1 MSDDLLG
8 PAGQATRIWSDT
20 LRLLKQNPTLS
31 PRDKSWLEGVVPEAV
46 YGTTIVLCVSN
57 MATQQALQNELNAPL
72 LNALKI
78 ISGNDMFPGVQ
89 NRGSSG
95 VPTGTAAAGI
105 PASRY
110 CVETERTVPCESVAD
125 RRRSGSGIL
134 HAQQHAVNLLHR
146 FDFRGNDGGES
157 ATRRHGSSNTRR
169 AEFSGTAAEGDARSG
184 NPSEQKLDVRH
195 VRSR

>member
-72 LNALKI
+72 L
-78 ISGNDMFPGVQ
+78 GVQ

-110 CVETERTVPCESVAD
+110 CGETERTVPCESVAD

-134 HAQQHAVNLLHR
+134 HAQQHAVNLFHR

>member
-78 ISGNDMFPGVQ
+78 ISGNDMFPAFKIVAPQ
-89 NRGSSG
+89 VSQ
-95 VPTGTAAAGI
+95 
-105 PASRY
+105 Y
-110 CVETERTVPCESVAD
+110 CGETERTIPCESVAD